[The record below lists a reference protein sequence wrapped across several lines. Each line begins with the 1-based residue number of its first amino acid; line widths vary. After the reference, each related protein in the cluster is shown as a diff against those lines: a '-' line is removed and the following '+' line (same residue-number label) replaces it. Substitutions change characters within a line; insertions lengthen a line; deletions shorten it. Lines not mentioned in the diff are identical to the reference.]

1 MHPNPHSAPAAGYFS
16 KIPFPEASLW
26 CLPPLRPI
34 SQRGKL
40 SFLDL
45 RHFSQFHW
53 FSAKNQVRT
62 RKQAHQAHES
72 HVLIKKGPIYKISKL
87 AASFEALS
95 HLRAIKTG
103 DSWAWCTKFGAKTWF
118 FAEMQGNC
126 KNWRKSKN
134 PNSTHAKFGSMVQ
147 NIIGLAQEKEF
158 LKNILST
165 THNCEKGAP
174 LKKPRFPWFL

>member
-1 MHPNPHSAPAAGYFS
+1 MGTIF
-16 KIPFPEASLW
+16 
-26 CLPPLRPI
+26 
-34 SQRGKL
+34 
-40 SFLDL
+40 
-45 RHFSQFHW
+45 
-53 FSAKNQVRT
+53 
-62 RKQAHQAHES
+62 
-72 HVLIKKGPIYKISKL
+72 KISKL

-118 FAEMQGNC
+118 FTEMQGNC

-134 PNSTHAKFGSMVQ
+134 PNSTNAKFGSMVR
-147 NIIGLAQEKEF
+147 NIIDLAQEKEF

-174 LKKPRFPWFL
+174 LKKTHFP